1 MNKLFSLV
9 NNTVNGEAIQ
19 TVSARELH
27 EFLEVGRDFSNWF
40 KGRVAEYEFIENQ
53 DFVTFSPSL
62 AKTPN
67 GGRPRI
73 EYHISL
79 DMAKELSM
87 VERNDKG
94 KQARLYFIECE
105 RKAKSV
111 PMLPQSFS
119 EALRLAAD
127 LQDQLALAAPKAAAL
142 DRISQADGDLCLT
155 DAAKTLGMQP
165 RRLTDWLSQHRW
177 IYKRDGK
184 GSWIGYQDKIQTGY
198 LHHSE
203 YRYFSKSQ
211 QVELLNTQVLVTP
224 KGLARIARAIEEM
237 AA

>member
-27 EFLEVGRDFSNWF
+27 EFLESKRQFANWIQEQIDSY
-40 KGRVAEYEFIENQ
+40 GFIEGE
-53 DFVTFSPSL
+53 DFLTNL
-62 AKTPN
+62 LKTPN

-87 VERNDKG
+87 VERNEKG

-127 LQDQLALAAPKAAAL
+127 LQDQLALAARNAAAL
-142 DRISQADGDLCLT
+142 DRISQADGDLCIT
-155 DAAKTLGMQP
+155 DAAKTLGMK
-165 RRLTDWLSQHRW
+165 RTELFDWLSSHEW
-177 IYKRDGK
+177 IYKRPN
-184 GSWIGYQDKIQTGY
+184 GSAWIAHQPKLNSGY
-198 LHHSE
+198 LRHIE
-203 YRYFSKSQ
+203 RRYNNGEGGFN
-211 QVELLNTQVLVTP
+211 VTTQVVVTP
-224 KGLARIARAIEEM
+224 KGLARLAQLHLKEVA
-237 AA
+237 